1 MPVYRLLSVV
11 MLLSAGAAH
20 AWPSTI
26 RHNYTS
32 CTTCH
37 ADPSGSGLLTEYGR
51 AQFDLLMRFRPDRVP
66 GAPEPEVSKTAGL
79 LFGAVTPPEWLLAS
93 ANLRGGGLLS
103 VGNSV
108 ALRPL
113 VMALDARAQVTLLER
128 FVVNGSLGYA
138 IRGGELAAL
147 TPTKDNNLVS
157 REHWVGVKFFDGE
170 VLVRAGRMNLPF
182 GLRNP
187 EHTSWVRTATRTDIN
202 TGQQHG
208 VSVSYSADKL
218 RGEVMAVLGN
228 YQLRPDIYRERGYS
242 AFAEYTLQD
251 NLALGVSSLV
261 TTSQVDLI
269 VRRTLLRQAHG
280 AFVRWVPTPKLV
292 VLGEADVLVLNPA
305 RLSGSPVKNSVGY
318 VALVQ
323 GDLEPV
329 QGLHAMLSLEVLD
342 ERRTTFGPSLGAWAT
357 FLFFFAPHTEF
368 RVDAIYRRT
377 AGATGPSDALTLLAQ
392 LHLFL

>member
-1 MPVYRLLSVV
+1 MPLRGLLRVAV
-11 MLLSAGAAH
+11 LLSAGVAF

-26 RHNYTS
+26 RHNYAS
-32 CTTCH
+32 CVTCH
-37 ADPSGSGLLTEYGR
+37 ADPSGSGLLTDYGR
-51 AQFDLLMRFRPDRVP
+51 AQFDLLLRFRPDRVA
-66 GAPEPEVSKTAGL
+66 GAPEPDVNKSAGL
-79 LFGAVTPPEWLLAS
+79 LFGALTPPDWLLAS
-93 ANLRGGGLLS
+93 ANLRGGALLS

-113 VMALDARAQVTLLER
+113 VMALDVRAQATLLER
-128 FVVNGSLGYA
+128 IVVNGSLGYS

-157 REHWVGVKFFDGE
+157 REHWVGVKFLDGD
-170 VLVRAGRMNLPF
+170 LLLRAGRMNLPF

-208 VSVSYSADKL
+208 VALSYSTDKL

-228 YQLRPDIYRERGYS
+228 YQLRPDIYRQRGYS
-242 AFAEYTLQD
+242 AFAEYALQD
-251 NLALGVSSLV
+251 NLALGVSSLI
-261 TTSQVDLI
+261 TWTQLDPI

-292 VLGEADVLVLNPA
+292 VLSEADVLVLNPA
-305 RLSGSPVKNSVGY
+305 RLPGSEVKDSVGY

-342 ERRTTFGPSLGAWAT
+342 ERRHTLGPSLGAWAT

-368 RVDAIYRRT
+368 RIDAIYRHT
-377 AGATGPSDALTLLAQ
+377 VAATGASDGLTLLAQ